1 MQSRFYSVLLYIFC
15 TCLVVD
21 CVSKGGAKNKRG
33 HLLFATWGT
42 YLAAFWVELGSHR
55 RYLDQ
60 NGCLTRENKM
70 MVKLLDNLVIDTRC
84 SFVYSEI
91 SNKKLE
97 ILHIYS
103 LKYRNILC
111 YKSGQLYRYIVQLV
125 LIRTLETIVILT
137 LKWSI

>member
-1 MQSRFYSVLLYIFC
+1 MSLAKLRMQNRFYSVLLYIFC

-84 SFVYSEI
+84 SFV
-91 SNKKLE
+91 
-97 ILHIYS
+97 
-103 LKYRNILC
+103 RNPAYIQFKVQTLAIP
-111 YKSGQLYRYIVQLV
+111 QYIV
-125 LIRTLETIVILT
+125 
-137 LKWSI
+137 

>member
-1 MQSRFYSVLLYIFC
+1 M
-15 TCLVVD
+15 
-21 CVSKGGAKNKRG
+21 
-33 HLLFATWGT
+33 
-42 YLAAFWVELGSHR
+42 AAFWVELGSHR

-111 YKSGQLYRYIVQLV
+111 YKSGQLYRYMVQLV
-125 LIRTLETIVILT
+125 LIRTLETIVIFT

>member
-1 MQSRFYSVLLYIFC
+1 
-15 TCLVVD
+15 
-21 CVSKGGAKNKRG
+21 
-33 HLLFATWGT
+33 
-42 YLAAFWVELGSHR
+42 
-55 RYLDQ
+55 
-60 NGCLTRENKM
+60 